1 MSVLKAV
8 LCNELN
14 WVLMFWKQEANQP
27 SHWNNLPNVSF
38 LFMFGV
44 LAVTMLLCC
53 PDLDK

>member
-14 WVLMFWKQEANQP
+14 WVLMFWKQEANQL

-38 LFMFGV
+38 PFMFGV
-44 LAVTMLLCC
+44 LAAPIAALL
-53 PDLDK
+53 P